1 VLLVENTVV
10 DGWQTGLTSALTAQ
24 GLFVKNS
31 VFRNN
36 ALNGLAVTVGN
47 SGPLA
52 VDDSF
57 FEKNVT
63 SGMMIEGGSGHVSNT
78 RLSGNGNGAVVS
90 AAGTD
95 VAFQRCDV
103 TNNTN
108 VGLSAGNMGTLRV
121 AASTIT
127 RNNIGLQQFA
137 AGIMV
142 TYGNNVLNA
151 NADDIDGA
159 ITPLGLQ

>member
-1 VLLVENTVV
+1 
-10 DGWQTGLTSALTAQ
+10 
-24 GLFVKNS
+24 
-31 VFRNN
+31 
-36 ALNGLAVTVGN
+36 
-47 SGPLA
+47 
-52 VDDSF
+52 
-57 FEKNVT
+57 
-63 SGMMIEGGSGHVSNT
+63 
-78 RLSGNGNGAVVS
+78 LSGNGNGAVVS